1 MKALLLLISL
11 LPGCLWAQ
19 TGPELSSRE
28 PLFTSF
34 DGTKIHYDTIGRGR
48 PVVLLHGFIS
58 NSTSWKR
65 SAVRQA
71 LADAGFTVVTLDL
84 RGNGL
89 SDRPHAAEA
98 YKDDA
103 ELRDVLALMRYLH
116 LTNYDV
122 VGYSRGAILAAE
134 LLTLKAPIR
143 RVVLGGVGADFTD
156 PNWER
161 RRNFQEAFAK
171 PGTHPDLRPAVENAK
186 RAGADTVVMARLQEF
201 QPAASPAKLKRVKIP
216 VLIVNG
222 DQDRDNGDPQKLV
235 DMIPGSKLV
244 IVPGDHGGAMR
255 TPEFA
260 NAVVNFLNQK

>member
-1 MKALLLLISL
+1 
-11 LPGCLWAQ
+11 
-19 TGPELSSRE
+19 
-28 PLFTSF
+28 
-34 DGTKIHYDTIGRGR
+34 
-48 PVVLLHGFIS
+48 
-58 NSTSWKR
+58 
-65 SAVRQA
+65 VRQA
-71 LADAGFTVVTLDL
+71 LAEAGFTVVTLDL

-98 YKDDA
+98 YQNDA
-103 ELRDVLALMRYLH
+103 ELRDVRALMKQLG

-134 LLTLKAPIR
+134 LLTLKAPVR
-143 RVVLGGVGADFTD
+143 RVVLGGIGADFTD

-161 RRNFQEAFAK
+161 RRNFQEAFTT

-201 QPAASPAKLKRVKIP
+201 QPAASPTKLRKVKIP

-222 DQDRDNGDPQKLV
+222 DQDHDNGDPQKLV

-255 TPEFA
+255 TPDFA
-260 NAVVNFLNQK
+260 TAVVTFLTR